1 MRKLFVKETACE
13 KAKKRFDGAL
23 DGELSPKQE
32 RELSAHLSTCE
43 YCRKE
48 LKMRQQIQNAMRM
61 EQRTAPYALHNA
73 VMRRVSEEK
82 QSFSLPH
89 LPRPVATLA
98 GALCALVI
106 VVGLMSSPLFDFG
119 FGNGIKCEDALA
131 SAPEANKPNSSYDED
146 LDNQFTG
153 MDSVVD
159 NCEQETS
166 PTTTAVY
173 TLNNSSITVAL
184 ADNNIAYVTD
194 ELGKIKE
201 GTYKLND
208 NTLTVR
214 LDNNKAVFT
223 VADDTLILK
232 EGSLFD

>member
-13 KAKKRFDGAL
+13 KARKLFDSAL
-23 DGELSPKQE
+23 DGELSAKQE
-32 RELSAHLSTCE
+32 RELSAHLDACAD
-43 YCRKE
+43 CRKE
-48 LKMRQQIQNAMRM
+48 FEMRQQIQSAMRI

-82 QSFSLPH
+82 QSFSLPR

-131 SAPEANKPNSSYDED
+131 SAPDASTPNDNLEMDEA
-146 LDNQFTG
+146 LINQAPSTST
-153 MDSVVD
+153 SV
-159 NCEQETS
+159 Q
-166 PTTTAVY
+166 VY
-173 TLNNSSITVAL
+173 TLQNSNVTITLTMDA
-184 ADNNIAYVTD
+184 IAHVTD
-194 ELGKIKE
+194 ENGKRFE
-201 GTYKLND
+201 GQYKQDGSSLIVRLND
-208 NTLTVR
+208 NQAR
-214 LDNNKAVFT
+214 FT
-223 VADDTLILK
+223 IIADGSLVLV